1 MTRPMKRKASNLER
15 EVINAVMILY
25 ALICIAMLAIHYL
38 QPAGQAGVGSTARGW
53 RKECS
58 AESRWCLTAQHVET
72 IRSP

>member
-38 QPAGQAGVGSTARGW
+38 QPVGQETETSSTSPAHETLRAGAA
-53 RKECS
+53 KP
-58 AESRWCLTAQHVET
+58 AQT
-72 IRSP
+72 Q